1 MEKLTRNTLENYENL
16 ASRNPNQQMV
26 NTRFLDNPIAAAEDV
41 ACTLL

>member
-1 MEKLTRNTLENYENL
+1 MEKLTRNPLENYENL

-26 NTRFLDNPIAAAEDV
+26 NTIFLDNPIEAIEDV